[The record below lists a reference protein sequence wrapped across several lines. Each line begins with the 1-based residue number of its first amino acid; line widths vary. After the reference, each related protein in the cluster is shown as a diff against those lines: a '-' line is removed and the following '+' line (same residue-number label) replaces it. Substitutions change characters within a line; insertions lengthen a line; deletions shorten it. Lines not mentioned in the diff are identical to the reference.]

1 MNRGT
6 VVGGGVTRLGNDNFI
21 MAYCHLAH
29 DCHVGNRTIFAN
41 CASLAG
47 HVTVGDFAILGG
59 FTIVHQFC
67 RLGAHCLTALGTG
80 TLKDIPP
87 YVIASGNP
95 AAPHGLNLRGLK
107 RRQFSDVQIHNLR
120 RAYKLL
126 YKSELRLDEAQAQL
140 DVLSRE
146 QPEVAVLAD
155 FIRSS
160 ERGLIR

>member
-1 MNRGT
+1 
-6 VVGGGVTRLGNDNFI
+6 
-21 MAYCHLAH
+21 
-29 DCHVGNRTIFAN
+29 
-41 CASLAG
+41 
-47 HVTVGDFAILGG
+47 
-59 FTIVHQFC
+59 
-67 RLGAHCLTALGTG
+67 
-80 TLKDIPP
+80 
-87 YVIASGNP
+87 
-95 AAPHGLNLRGLK
+95 LNLRGLK